1 MVSAAVE
8 ENAAAATEADANDR
22 RTHPRLPPSELAWI
36 REVRLKYGPKVSLID
51 LSTGGALLQT
61 DVRLRPGSDLVI
73 EIIGSRIE
81 AVPFR
86 VLRSELARISDQR
99 TIYQG
104 ACEFKRPLDLA
115 NAQGRT
121 ARAEPC
127 DVTLKKLLLRRRHE
141 LSRQGPASIRQ
152 SDKNLTQLLKS
163 VQGAAR
169 SDDPLSRG
177 LRDLL
182 AEIVPAL
189 DRGEP
194 AVVLRSRLEDRLR
207 RALPRAAIAIGSA
220 PQEATAGIETIYF
233 SAHGVDGPGVLNVQL
248 PEGTRMPDWEF
259 RLLESASHLLELLP
273 AGTAMDGVPP
283 LAIGTPPATAPRDY
297 NLDLRVPPTTEA
309 ASGWQK
315 IVVRYREGR
324 LLKGF
329 THDFHP
335 SRTQF
340 SLWPSVTSAPSERMY
355 VPTSQ
360 LKAVFF
366 VRNFEGNP
374 EYSDD
379 RTFDTG
385 AGGRRLEVTFA
396 DDEVLNGSTLSYR
409 PDGVGF
415 FVNPADSRGNNLR
428 VFVVASAIRH
438 VRFL

>member
-1 MVSAAVE
+1 
-8 ENAAAATEADANDR
+8 
-22 RTHPRLPPSELAWI
+22 
-36 REVRLKYGPKVSLID
+36 VRLKFGPKVSLID

-73 EIIGSRIE
+73 EIVGSRIE

-86 VLRSELARISDQR
+86 VLRSELARISDQGA
-99 TIYQG
+99 IYQG

-115 NAQGRT
+115 TAQGR
-121 ARAEPC
+121 AGRGEPC
-127 DVTLKKLLLRRRHE
+127 DVALKKLMLRRRHE
-141 LSRQGPASIRQ
+141 LSRKGHAIKRQ
-152 SDKNLTQLLKS
+152 SDKNLPQLLRS
-163 VQGAAR
+163 VQGCAR

-207 RALPRAAIAIGSA
+207 RTLPRAAIAIGSA
-220 PQEATAGIETIYF
+220 PQEAAPGTETIYF
-233 SAHGVDGPGVLNVQL
+233 SAEGVDGPGVLNVQL
-248 PEGTRMPDWEF
+248 PEGTRIPDWEF
-259 RLLESASHLLELLP
+259 QLLQSASHLLELLP
-273 AGTAMDGVPP
+273 A
-283 LAIGTPPATAPRDY
+283 ATAPHSDPPLPVGTAETAAPHDY
-297 NLDLRVPPTTEA
+297 NLDLLAPPMPGVSA
-309 ASGWQK
+309 GWQK

-340 SLWPSVTSAPSERMY
+340 SLWPSVNSAPSERMY

-374 EYSDD
+374 EYTDD

-385 AGGRRLEVTFA
+385 AGGRRLEVTFV
-396 DDEVLNGSTLSYR
+396 DDEVLIGSTLSYR

>member
-1 MVSAAVE
+1 MMSAPAQEHAV
-8 ENAAAATEADANDR
+8 AAAEADAQDR
-22 RTHPRLPPSELAWI
+22 RTHPRLAPSEMAWI

-73 EIIGSRIE
+73 EIVGSRVE

-86 VLRSELARISDQR
+86 VLRSELARISDQG

-115 NAQGRT
+115 SAQGR
-121 ARAEPC
+121 AGRGEPC
-127 DVTLKKLLLRRRHE
+127 DVALKRLLLRRRHE
-141 LSRQGPASIRQ
+141 IVRKGPALVRQ
-152 SDKNLTQLLKS
+152 SDKNLPQLLRS
-163 VQGAAR
+163 VQGSAR

-177 LRDLL
+177 LCDLL

-207 RALPRAAIAIGSA
+207 RALPRTAIAIGSA
-220 PQEATAGIETIYF
+220 PQEAGPGIETIYF
-233 SAHGVDGPGVLNVQL
+233 SAQGVDGPGVLNVQL
-248 PEGTRMPDWEF
+248 PEGTRIPDWEF

-273 AGTAMDGVPP
+273 TTTAIQCEPPVP
-283 LAIGTPPATAPRDY
+283 ARTADTTAPRDG
-297 NLDLRVPPTTEA
+297 NLDLLPLPLPGA
-309 ASGWQK
+309 ATGWQK

-340 SLWPSVTSAPSERMY
+340 SLWPSVKSAPGERTY
-355 VPTSQ
+355 VPTAQ

-366 VRNFEGNP
+366 VREFEGTAQH
-374 EYSDD
+374 SDD
-379 RTFDTG
+379 RIFDTS

-396 DDEVLNGSTLSYR
+396 DDEVLLGSTLSYR

-428 VFVVASAIRH
+428 VFVVSGAIRR

>member
-1 MVSAAVE
+1 MMSAAAE
-8 ENAAAATEADANDR
+8 EHAVAAAEADARDR
-22 RTHPRLPPSELAWI
+22 RTHPRLAPSELAWI

-73 EIIGSRIE
+73 EIVGSRIE

-86 VLRSELARISDQR
+86 VLRSELARIS
-99 TIYQG
+99 TAGAIYQG

-115 NAQGRT
+115 QAQGR
-121 ARAEPC
+121 AGPGEPC
-127 DVTLKKLLLRRRHE
+127 DVALKKLLLRRRHE
-141 LSRQGPASIRQ
+141 LSRKGHAVIRQ
-152 SDKNLTQLLKS
+152 SAKNLPQLLRS
-163 VQGAAR
+163 VQGSAR

-194 AVVLRSRLEDRLR
+194 AVVLRSRLEERLR

-220 PQEATAGIETIYF
+220 PQAADAGTETIYF
-233 SAHGVDGPGVLNVQL
+233 SAEGVDGPGVLNVQL
-248 PEGTRMPDWEF
+248 PEGTRIPDWEF
-259 RLLESASHLLELLP
+259 RLLQSASTAIHSEPPAP
-273 AGTAMDGVPP
+273 AGTA
-283 LAIGTPPATAPRDY
+283 AAAAARDY
-297 NLDLRVPPTTEA
+297 NLDLLTPPLPGVVA
-309 ASGWQK
+309 GWQK

-340 SLWPSVTSAPSERMY
+340 SLWPSVNSAPSERMY

-366 VRNFEGNP
+366 VRDFEGNP
-374 EYSDD
+374 EYTDD
-379 RTFDTG
+379 RTFDSG

-396 DDEVLNGSTLSYR
+396 DDEVLIGSTLSYR
-409 PDGVGF
+409 PDGIGF

>member
-1 MVSAAVE
+1 MMSAAAE
-8 ENAAAATEADANDR
+8 EHAVAAAEADARDR
-22 RTHPRLPPSELAWI
+22 RTHRRLAPSELAWI
-36 REVRLKYGPKVSLID
+36 REVRLKFGPKVSLID

-73 EIIGSRIE
+73 EIVGSRIE

-86 VLRSELARISDQR
+86 VLRSELARISNQGA
-99 TIYQG
+99 IYQG

-115 NAQGRT
+115 TAQGR
-121 ARAEPC
+121 AGRGEPC
-127 DVTLKKLLLRRRHE
+127 DVALKKLMLRRRHE
-141 LSRQGPASIRQ
+141 LSRKGHAIMRQ
-152 SDKNLTQLLKS
+152 SDKNLPQLLRS
-163 VQGAAR
+163 VQGSAR

-220 PQEATAGIETIYF
+220 QQEAGPGTETIYF
-233 SAHGVDGPGVLNVQL
+233 SAEGVDGPGVLNVQL
-248 PEGTRMPDWEF
+248 PEGTRIPDWEF
-259 RLLESASHLLELLP
+259 RLLQSASHLLELLP
-273 AGTAMDGVPP
+273 AATAIQSEPPTGGTA
-283 LAIGTPPATAPRDY
+283 APAAPHDY
-297 NLDLRVPPTTEA
+297 NLDLLAPPMPGVSA
-309 ASGWQK
+309 GWQK
-315 IVVRYREGR
+315 IVVRYRDGR

-340 SLWPSVTSAPSERMY
+340 SLWPSVNSAPSERMY

-374 EYSDD
+374 EYTDD

-385 AGGRRLEVTFA
+385 TGGRRLEVTFA
-396 DDEVLNGSTLSYR
+396 DDEVLIGSTLSYR

>member
-1 MVSAAVE
+1 MMSAAAE
-8 ENAAAATEADANDR
+8 AHAAAAAEADARDR
-22 RTHPRLPPSELAWI
+22 RTHPRLAPSELAWI

-73 EIIGSRIE
+73 EIVGSRVE

-86 VLRSELARISDQR
+86 VLRSELARISGHGA
-99 TIYQG
+99 IYQG

-115 NAQGRT
+115 IAQGR
-121 ARAEPC
+121 AGRGEPC
-127 DVTLKKLLLRRRHE
+127 DVALKKLLLRRRHE
-141 LSRQGPASIRQ
+141 LSRKGHTAIRQ
-152 SDKNLTQLLKS
+152 PDRILPQLLRT
-163 VQGAAR
+163 VQGSGR

-189 DRGEP
+189 DRGEHP
-194 AVVLRSRLEDRLR
+194 VVLRSRLEDRLR
-207 RALPRAAIAIGSA
+207 RVLPGMAIAIGSA
-220 PQEATAGIETIYF
+220 PQQAGTGTETIYF
-233 SAHGVDGPGVLNVQL
+233 SAQGVDGPGVLNVQL
-248 PEGTRMPDWEF
+248 PQGTRIPDWEF
-259 RLLESASHLLELLP
+259 RLLESAGHLLELLP
-273 AGTAMDGVPP
+273 AAV
-283 LAIGTPPATAPRDY
+283 AIHAGPPAPAERADSTAPRDA
-297 NLDLRVPPTTEA
+297 NLDLPTPPVPGV

-340 SLWPSVTSAPSERMY
+340 SFWPSVNASPGERVY

-366 VRNFEGNP
+366 VRDFDGNSQHSVDP
-374 EYSDD
+374 
-379 RTFDTG
+379 TFDSG
-385 AGGRRLEVTFA
+385 AGGRRLEVTFV
-396 DDEVLNGSTLSYR
+396 DNEVLLGSTLSYR
-409 PDGVGF
+409 PDGIGF

-428 VFVVASAIRH
+428 IFVVASAIRH